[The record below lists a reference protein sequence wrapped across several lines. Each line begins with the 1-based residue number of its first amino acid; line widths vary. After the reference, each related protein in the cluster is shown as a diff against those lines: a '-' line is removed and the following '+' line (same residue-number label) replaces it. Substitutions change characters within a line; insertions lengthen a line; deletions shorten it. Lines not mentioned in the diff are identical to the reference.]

1 MSFLQITWFFLVGVL
16 LTGYAILDGFDL
28 GVGFW
33 YLRTKKEEER
43 SVLRAAIGPFWDGNE
58 VWLLT
63 GGGALFAAFPPVY
76 ATVFSGFYLAL
87 MLVLFA
93 LIFRAVSLEMR
104 DKNESPRWR
113 AAWDLAFGLGST
125 VAALLF
131 GVALGNIL
139 RGVPLDAE
147 GRFAGTFLGLL
158 NPYALLVGLLGLAMI
173 LTHGALYIVLKSEG
187 ELAAKAQGWAAR
199 SSLIYLVLFLVASV
213 MTVATQPQLLANL
226 EATPVLWLVSVMA
239 LVLVAATAWLSRQQK
254 PGKAFTVSCLSI
266 AALMATAGASLFPR
280 LVPAINDPALS
291 LTAFNAS
298 SSQLTLW
305 TMLVLAII
313 GVPLVLT
320 YTIWIYRVFAGKAVA
335 EGEGY

>member
-1 MSFLQITWFFLVGVL
+1 MTFLQITWFFLVGVL

-33 YLRTKKEEER
+33 YLRTKKEKER
-43 SVLRAAIGPFWDGNE
+43 SILRSAIGPFWDGNE

-104 DKNESPRWR
+104 DKSESPRWR
-113 AAWDLAFGLGST
+113 AAWDLAFGVGST

-139 RGVPLDAE
+139 RGIPLDAE

-158 NPYALLVGLLGLAMI
+158 NPYALLVGLLGLAML

-187 ELAAKAQGWAAR
+187 ELAEQARGWAAR
-199 SSLIYLVLFLVASV
+199 SALVYLVLFLLTTA
-213 MTVATQPQLLANL
+213 MTIGTQSQLLANMK
-226 EATPVLWLVSVMA
+226 ATPVLWLVPVLA
-239 LVLVAATAWLSRQQK
+239 LLLVAATAWLSRGQT
-254 PGKAFTVSCLSI
+254 PGKAFTVSSLSI
-266 AALMATAGASLFPR
+266 AALMATVGTSLFPK

-305 TMLVLAII
+305 SMLILAII

-320 YTIWIYRVFAGKAVA
+320 YTIWIYRLFAGKATA
-335 EGEGY
+335 EGY